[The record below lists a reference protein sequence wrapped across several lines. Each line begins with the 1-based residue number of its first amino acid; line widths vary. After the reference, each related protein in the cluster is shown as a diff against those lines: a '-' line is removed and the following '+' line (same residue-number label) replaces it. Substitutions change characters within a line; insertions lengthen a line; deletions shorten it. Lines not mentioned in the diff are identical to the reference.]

1 MHSGSN
7 KDINLCSNFV
17 AIFLIT
23 VFIAHQETKDSYDFV
38 IVMDGRS
45 IVSPPGDSLGAQSGS
60 TCSLASDFS
69 FQFSDVMP
77 TMED

>member
-17 AIFLIT
+17 VIFLIT

-45 IVSPPGDSLGAQSGS
+45 IVSPPEIVWVLN
-60 TCSLASDFS
+60 LAPHVASHLIFLFN
-69 FQFSDVMP
+69 FQM
-77 TMED
+77 